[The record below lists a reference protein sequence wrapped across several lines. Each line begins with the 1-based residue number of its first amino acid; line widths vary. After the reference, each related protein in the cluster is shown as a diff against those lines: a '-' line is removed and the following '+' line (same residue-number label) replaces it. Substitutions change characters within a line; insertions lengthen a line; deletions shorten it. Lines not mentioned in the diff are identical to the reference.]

1 MRGPIKKEHHHEIIE
16 SFEKKG
22 LLQIL
27 RLNQLHHSENK
38 FQQNVKNFVV
48 TERDAL
54 KSRLLEL
61 L

>member
-16 SFEKKG
+16 NFQKKG
-22 LLQIL
+22 LLTIL
-27 RLNQLHHSENK
+27 RLNQLQLSENK
-38 FQQNVKNFVV
+38 FQKNVKDFVV

-54 KSRLLEL
+54 KSRILEL